1 MMHFETVSAF
11 LQMGGH
17 GLFVWSAY
25 GITIVVML
33 WLLLAPLHCSRTLLR
48 GVRQHQR
55 RAHSQNVSEQATAD
69 QSRIQH
75 SEAQH

>member
-1 MMHFETVSAF
+1 MMQFDSVNAF
-11 LQMGGH
+11 LHMGGH

-25 GITIVVML
+25 GITTVVML
-33 WLLLAPLHCSRTLLR
+33 WLLLAPLYRSRALLR
-48 GVRQHQR
+48 QVHRQ

-69 QSRIQH
+69 QSRSQR

>member
-1 MMHFETVSAF
+1 MMQFDSVNAF
-11 LQMGGH
+11 LHMGGH

-25 GITIVVML
+25 GITTVVML
-33 WLLLAPLHCSRTLLR
+33 WLLLAPLYRSRALLR
-48 GVRQHQR
+48 QVHRHRQ

-69 QSRIQH
+69 QSRNQR